1 VACGRL
7 RVRMV
12 VLNTSSSVVDLP
24 EVISEK
30 SLQSKLP
37 GDGDWVV
44 ILYNCDC
51 HTFDDVI
58 DSLMDVC
65 GHGYLQSVQCAM
77 ITHNVG
83 RCAVFTD
90 SYDGCQTVH
99 RRLIQHGLT
108 VIIEKCE
115 KNSLK

>member
-1 VACGRL
+1 MSYMNNVQLLEMSKKKPTSNRGLHR
-7 RVRMV
+7 V
-12 VLNTSSSVVDLP
+12 VLRDDNH
-24 EVISEK
+24 
-30 SLQSKLP
+30 
-37 GDGDWVV
+37 
-44 ILYNCDC
+44 N
-51 HTFDDVI
+51 TFDDVI